1 LADSQEPSYYEIAL
15 TNRQVLVAF
24 VILLTCVLV
33 AFFAGV
39 WVGRGSPASAAEAR
53 QAQTAQPTPSSEPPQ
68 ELSFFNDQDK
78 DKGAKRPDLQQ
89 MAKSPRQGTTLAQDL
104 GVESASPTPVQA
116 APGPAGGNG
125 PGEAPAPAASAPA
138 PAPSPPAT
146 APSTAPAA
154 PAAGAGT
161 RAAPGDEAGAARAA
175 AAPAGSLFIQVFSSK
190 DEDQARRLAKKIRG
204 TGLPAFLSPAGG
216 KFRVRIG
223 PYDDRNTAQAAAN
236 RVRRDFRVDTW
247 ITATP

>member
-1 LADSQEPSYYEIAL
+1 MADSQEPSYYEIAL

-53 QAQTAQPTPSSEPPQ
+53 QTQMAQPTPSTEPPQ
-68 ELSFFNDQDK
+68 ELSFFNDQE
-78 DKGAKRPDLQQ
+78 KGAPRPDLQG

-104 GVESASPTPVQA
+104 GVEKASPTP
-116 APGPAGGNG
+116 AP
-125 PGEAPAPAASAPA
+125 PAPSEAPA
-138 PAPSPPAT
+138 PAPSVAATSAAAGVPTASRPGT
-146 APSTAPAA
+146 APTTAPVAH
-154 PAAGAGT
+154 PAAGD
-161 RAAPGDEAGAARAA
+161 DEDTRAA

-190 DEDQARRLAKKIRG
+190 DEIQARRLAKKIRG
-204 TGLPAFLSPAGG
+204 TGLPAFLSPAAG

-223 PYDDRNTAQAAAN
+223 PYQDRNAAQTAAN